1 MGSPSQV
8 PPNSIA
14 IFRNMYR
21 DFLKEAYELTKLA
34 PISDAYEQF
43 VEIAE
48 LWTDVASL
56 LDRAGK
62 HNDECLVNKASD
74 ILVELS
80 SKEYLAIKTLEKIA

>member
-1 MGSPSQV
+1 MGSPSQE

-14 IFRNMYR
+14 ILRNMYR
-21 DFLKEAYELTKLA
+21 DFLQEAYELTKLA
-34 PISDAYEQF
+34 PISDAYEPF

-56 LDRAGK
+56 LDREGK
-62 HNDECLVNKASD
+62 HNDERLVNKASD

-80 SKEYLAIKTLEKIA
+80 SKEYLAMKTLGKIA